1 MAAPN
6 ARVARSDDAR
16 TMTATCPDP
25 EPAAPVHDALRLTAG
40 GATALIRLHDQT
52 WTLRITRQGKLIL
65 TK

>member
-1 MAAPN
+1 
-6 ARVARSDDAR
+6 
-16 TMTATCPDP
+16 MTATCPDP